1 MFIRFYVT
9 LKTGRVIVYDVARSE
24 LDMEL
29 DKLNQNPDLVLT
41 YYYREVSIDGNTY
54 N

>member
-1 MFIRFYVT
+1 MFLRFFVT

-24 LDMEL
+24 LDLEL

-41 YYYREVSIDGNTY
+41 YYYREVSIDGTIY